1 VFLEGESHA
10 VKRGYVHNK
19 ATLDHGDCRADSKGK
34 SYTLM
39 IVTHT

>member
-1 VFLEGESHA
+1 VFLEGESDT
-10 VKRGYVHNK
+10 VKRGYVHND
-19 ATLDHGDCRADSKGK
+19 ATLDHGDSRADSKGK